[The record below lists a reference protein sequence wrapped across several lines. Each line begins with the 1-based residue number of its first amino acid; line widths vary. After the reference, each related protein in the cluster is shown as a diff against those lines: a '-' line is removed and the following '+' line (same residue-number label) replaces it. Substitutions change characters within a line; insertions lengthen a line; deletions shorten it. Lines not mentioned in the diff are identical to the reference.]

1 MRLLLLALLFVL
13 PACGGPLLGSVTPG
27 FGQTVADTPTTREV
41 RVYLEPGGGIRGL
54 SIYHLDAEAIPAAVR
69 TLGASRFPGRK
80 IVYYETE
87 WYADGTQ
94 VFEVEYA
101 LEDGRKGEIAARVDG
116 SLVYVERPMPSVPEP
131 ARRAAMEAVA
141 GGRIIEGDRRQGPG
155 IDHFIL
161 KLDLRGR
168 VHVLHIDA
176 QGQVLQHGIR
186 VPAKIEVP
194 FK

>member
-1 MRLLLLALLFVL
+1 MRTPLFIGLLLLSG
-13 PACGGPLLGSVTPG
+13 CGGSLLGSVAPD
-27 FGQTVADTPTTREV
+27 FSQAVADTPSTREV

-54 SIYHLDAEAIPAAVR
+54 SIYHLDAEAIPDAVKA
-69 TLGASRFPGRK
+69 LGASRFPGRR
-80 IVYYETE
+80 IIYYETE
-87 WYADGTQ
+87 WYADGSQ

-101 LEDGRKGEIAARVDG
+101 LDGGKKGEIAARADG
-116 SLVYVERPMPSVPEP
+116 ALIYMERPVATVPVP
-131 ARRAAMEAVA
+131 TRNAALRAVS
-141 GGRIIEGDRRQGPG
+141 GGRIVEGERRQGPG

-194 FK
+194 FE